1 MVKIIRKYLAI
12 DKKIRHN
19 QYVTPMEDAFLKRFS
34 MAACV
39 FTAILNILFSTI
51 IIVYNVKINNR
62 MDRLTERIDS
72 ITEEVYCDSIDGEI
86 QSAAVST
93 PDIRRLSV
101 LILHISETID
111 MIIPSTAHHIATLIP
126 RLLSFR
132 SRSALSIFSIAYSQS
147 FLSGASK
154 ARLFIWNCP

>member
-86 QSAAVST
+86 QSAPVST
-93 PDIRRLSV
+93 PDIPF
-101 LILHISETID
+101 HQDDYQCE
-111 MIIPSTAHHIATLIP
+111 
-126 RLLSFR
+126 
-132 SRSALSIFSIAYSQS
+132 
-147 FLSGASK
+147 
-154 ARLFIWNCP
+154 